1 MNNCNFVGRFTA
13 DPEIRDVGNTQL
25 VTFFLAVE
33 EYRRDKEGNKK
44 KRVDFFEFEAWDS
57 GGTTIHKICKKGQII
72 AIHASARQQKWTNPQ
87 GESKQKIN
95 FRVQSFKIFNEKER
109 PNDQN

>member
-13 DPEIRDVGNTQL
+13 DPEIRDVGSTQL

-33 EYRRDKEGNKK
+33 EYRK